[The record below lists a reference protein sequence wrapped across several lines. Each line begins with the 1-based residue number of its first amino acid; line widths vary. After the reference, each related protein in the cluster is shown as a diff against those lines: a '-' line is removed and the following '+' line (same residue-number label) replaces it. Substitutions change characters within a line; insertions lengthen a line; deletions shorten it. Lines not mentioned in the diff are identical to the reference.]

1 MVFRRIYWV
10 VEEFKGNESTVAGV
24 FTSIIDLREFLSP
37 ERMNSVSKTR
47 LNLMKLDAPDGT
59 LGKWDSTDFSSMRGD
74 LDQFVKT
81 GEFTIDQCDDLVD
94 TLGALAK

>member
-1 MVFRRIYWV
+1 MFRRIYWV
-10 VEEFKGNESTVAGV
+10 VEEFKGNESSVAGV
-24 FTSIIDLREFLSP
+24 FTSIIDLREFLST

-59 LGKWDSTDFSSMRGD
+59 LGKWESPEFSNMRSD
-74 LDQFVKT
+74 LDAFVKT

-94 TLGALAK
+94 TLTAVRK